1 MMMHSND
8 FVICIIVDGVAQ
20 QESKG
25 GIVSIPFGTE
35 YKIRLRNKHN
45 RRAVAKVFV
54 DEENVSKG
62 GVIVQANDY
71 VDLDGPVDSKRNFKF
86 VSSESPQAVDAGK
99 NNQPD
104 DRNGIIRV
112 DWQLEREYRQPEKV
126 YIDRPVP
133 VPRPWYDYGPTWGIL
148 RTSDM
153 GGNARGMSAG
163 YNAGTARGFAATEE
177 KTSSKIL
184 EEGCTVEGS
193 RSNQSFT
200 TRYVDLEDSIT
211 TLRIT
216 LKGYAV
222 EHQTVISKGR
232 RMHCSGCGGRNKS
245 SAKFCVNC
253 GSKLSVAGV

>member
-25 GIVSIPFGTE
+25 GVVSLPFGSE

-112 DWQLEREYRQPEKV
+112 DWQLEREYKQPERV

-133 VPRPWYDYGPTWGIL
+133 YPVYPPTYPWRRRWYEEPTWGVL
-148 RTSDM
+148 KSNDK

-177 KTSSKIL
+177 KTSSQNTRRGL
-184 EEGCTVEGS
+184 YC
-193 RSNQSFT
+193 RRFSF
-200 TRYVDLEDSIT
+200 
-211 TLRIT
+211 
-216 LKGYAV
+216 
-222 EHQTVISKGR
+222 
-232 RMHCSGCGGRNKS
+232 
-245 SAKFCVNC
+245 
-253 GSKLSVAGV
+253 